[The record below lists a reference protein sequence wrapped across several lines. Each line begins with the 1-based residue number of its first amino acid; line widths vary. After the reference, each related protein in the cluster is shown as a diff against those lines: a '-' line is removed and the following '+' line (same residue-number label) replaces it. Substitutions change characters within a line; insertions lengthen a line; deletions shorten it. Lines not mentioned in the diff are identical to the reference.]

1 MSKVITMVLCVLA
14 IFASLGF
21 GSEMTI
27 CYTRDCV
34 LVVYDDTDAVFEDFT
49 GNLWGIPKEE
59 CDIPVGTDC
68 VLVLDSLGT
77 PSIYDDV
84 IVEVNEK

>member
-1 MSKVITMVLCVLA
+1 MNKVITMILCVLA
-14 IFASLGF
+14 IFVSLGF
-21 GSEMTI
+21 ETEMTV

-34 LVVYDDTDAVFEDFT
+34 LVWYDDGDAVFEDTT
-49 GNLWGIPKEE
+49 GNLWAVPEEE
-59 CDIPVGTDC
+59 CEIPVGTDC